1 MIDDPKKHIEMP
13 PLPPEEPTEQMATD
27 EAAEVTEPVP
37 TQTEVAEATPV
48 YDQPTPQ
55 ESWKAVREKTQRIE
69 RERDEALKRL
79 QAYESAQQK
88 QPQEETYGINLAAD
102 EIVEG
107 KHLTEVQKELNAIKK
122 ELSSYKQQTTLST
135 AEQRLKSQFPDIDTV
150 VNAENIQR
158 LKEEHPEI
166 AMSLNANSDFYSQA
180 AAAYKVIKS
189 LGIYQDPKL
198 EVDRLQAQKNAAKPR
213 PLTSVSPQQGDTPLS
228 RANAFANG
236 LTPELQAQLRKEM
249 EDSRRGY

>member
-13 PLPPEEPTEQMATD
+13 PLPEEPAEQVASD
-27 EAAEVTEPVP
+27 EAVVETVEP
-37 TQTEVAEATPV
+37 TQTEVAQAAPV

-55 ESWKAVREKTQRIE
+55 ESFRAIRERTQRLE
-69 RERDEALKRL
+69 RELEQATKRL
-79 QAYESAQQK
+79 QTYESQQQK
-88 QPQEETYGINLAAD
+88 QPEEEIYGVNLAAD

-122 ELSSYKQQTTLST
+122 ELSSYKQQTTLTS
-135 AEQRLKSQFPDIDTV
+135 AESRLKSQFPDIDTV
-150 VNAENIQR
+150 VNAENIER
-158 LKEEHPEI
+158 LRAEHPEI
-166 AMSLNANSDFYSQA
+166 AMTLKANPDFYSQA
-180 AAAYKVIKS
+180 ASAYKLIKS

-198 EVDRLQAQKNAAKPR
+198 EADRLQAQKNSAKPR